1 MNVKKN
7 PVTDNKQKERYEMRI
22 DNHLCYIDYMRPEQ
36 GIVCLTHTEIPRAIQ
51 NRGYGTTLVEG
62 VLKEIERGGD
72 KVVPICGFVARYI
85 EKHPR
90 WMRLVADG
98 IEAV

>member
-1 MNVKKN
+1 MHAKKVT
-7 PVTDNKQKERYEMRI
+7 VTDNKREERYEVRVDRHI
-22 DNHLCYIDYMRPEQ
+22 CYIDYMRPEK
-36 GIVCLTHTEIPRAIQ
+36 GIVCLTHTEIPPALQ
-51 NRGYGTTLVEG
+51 GQGYGTALVEE

-85 EKHPR
+85 EKHPH